1 MSLRT
6 MTWNESVLAIAI
18 GMAIWSMGEVAIM
31 VRRALWAISSF
42 SLEFMLCVRRYCIR

>member
-6 MTWNESVLAIAI
+6 MTWNESVLAIVI

-31 VRRALWAISSF
+31 VRQGTLGDIQFLFRVYAV
-42 SLEFMLCVRRYCIR
+42 CT